1 MQVKLV
7 NECLLSHLL
16 YYCVLPLESSL
27 EIRNV
32 ASYLESDAPW
42 KTICTVSCG
51 LFFLLPLSRLASASS
66 RPPPS
71 AVMKAPCGVHC
82 HSDAP
87 VIPTKIAF
95 LSSWPHLKA
104 ASNKN
109 PAFAPPFRCRNRP
122 HNLPLRSQRRTL
134 RITIKLSSE
143 HDDINTSA
151 TTNKKIGISLEATSN
166 PSSTTSSPQI
176 GFFGRSLRRLL
187 SGFEPTPEL
196 GAILSAYFVQGALGI
211 SRLAVS
217 FFLKDELSLSP
228 AQMSAIMGVAVTP
241 WLIKPLYGFL
251 SDSLPLFGSRRRAYL
266 LIAATIGVASW
277 FSLGTVVDS
286 IFPATVAIIG
296 TSMSVAVS
304 DVVVDS
310 IVVERVRPLPMSR
323 SASLQ
328 SLCWSTSAIG
338 GLLSAYFSGSLL
350 QTLSPR
356 TVFVLTALLP
366 ASTTILATFI
376 KEPHV
381 SLRRSEIVQTFRD
394 RASRL
399 WEALRNPSVILPT
412 IFVFLWQ
419 ATPSPDSAMF
429 YFQTNVLNFGPEFL
443 GLVRLISSMS
453 ALTGLWAYNTFWKAI
468 PLKTLMRNATLLSV
482 PLSLT
487 QLVLVTRAN
496 VPLGLSDRAFALV
509 DGAVLTALG
518 QVTFMPTLVLAAQM
532 CPPGVEGSLFAAL
545 MSVYN
550 ASGVTSSEL
559 GALLTSALGV
569 TDSNF
574 DRLWLLVTLC
584 SLSYLL
590 PLPFL
595 RFVDRAPPEV
605 PEEPTTEPLNAPTSE
620 IAHRHD

>member
-1 MQVKLV
+1 M
-7 NECLLSHLL
+7 
-16 YYCVLPLESSL
+16 
-27 EIRNV
+27 
-32 ASYLESDAPW
+32 
-42 KTICTVSCG
+42 
-51 LFFLLPLSRLASASS
+51 
-66 RPPPS
+66 
-71 AVMKAPCGVHC
+71 
-82 HSDAP
+82 
-87 VIPTKIAF
+87 AF
-95 LSSWPHLKA
+95 LSLCFYPKPGFRRRTALASPSRCERQSRQLPPHLRRR
-104 ASNKN
+104 SFRTTITSSSEDDNINKN
-109 PAFAPPFRCRNRP
+109 VSTSDKHETR
-122 HNLPLRSQRRTL
+122 LETD
-134 RITIKLSSE
+134 ISS
-143 HDDINTSA
+143 NTVS
-151 TTNKKIGISLEATSN
+151 E
-166 PSSTTSSPQI
+166 PSSPEI
-176 GFFGRSLRRLL
+176 GFLGRSLRRLL
-187 SGFEPTPEL
+187 SGFDPTPEL

-277 FSLGTVVDS
+277 FSLGSFVDS
-286 IFPATVAIIG
+286 VFPATVAIIG

-310 IVVERVRPLPMSR
+310 IVVERVRSLPRAR

-356 TVFVLTALLP
+356 TIFILTALLP
-366 ASTTILATFI
+366 ASTTILAALI
-376 KEPHV
+376 NEPYVALH
-381 SLRRSEIVQTFRD
+381 RSEILNTFRD
-394 RASRL
+394 RATRL
-399 WEALRNPSVILPT
+399 WRALRNPSVILPT
-412 IFVFLWQ
+412 AFVFLWQ

-443 GLVRLISSMS
+443 GLVRFVSSLS
-453 ALTGLWAYNTFWKAI
+453 ALIGLWAYNTFWKAV

-496 VPLGLSDRAFALV
+496 VPLGLSDRAFALA

-518 QVTFMPTLVLAAQM
+518 QVTFMPTLVLAAQL

-574 DRLWLLVTLC
+574 DRLWLLITLC
-584 SLSYLL
+584 SFSYLL

-595 RFVDRAPPEV
+595 RFVDRAPPDV
-605 PEEPTTEPLNAPTSE
+605 PENATTEPLNASTSE
-620 IAHRHD
+620 IAHRRD